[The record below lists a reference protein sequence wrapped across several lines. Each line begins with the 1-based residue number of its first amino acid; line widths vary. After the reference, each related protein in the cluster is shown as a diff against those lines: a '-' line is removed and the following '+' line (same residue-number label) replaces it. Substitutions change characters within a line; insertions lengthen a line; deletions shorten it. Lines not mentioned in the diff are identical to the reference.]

1 MSEKQKIRAS
11 RSAFFFPYKQHIIIC
26 FEGDNKMRLNHQD
39 CLLKGYPNDPLIPQR
54 GVQQYVYPRG
64 IHNAIW
70 GQQCRS

>member
-1 MSEKQKIRAS
+1 M
-11 RSAFFFPYKQHIIIC
+11 
-26 FEGDNKMRLNHQD
+26 EGDNKMRLNHQD

-70 GQQCRS
+70 GQQCRP

>member
-1 MSEKQKIRAS
+1 MLRDP
-11 RSAFFFPYKQHIIIC
+11 RSSFPVNSISSYVL
-26 FEGDNKMRLNHQD
+26 EGDNKLRLNHQD

-70 GQQCRS
+70 DSSLEHL